1 MTRKYDNM
9 KRVIFYFQTILISFW
24 QPLLNILSVE
34 KLVWIRDIDFNLHL
48 KLKFTKKKGKKKIA

>member
-34 KLVWIRDIDFNLHL
+34 KIVWIRDMDLIYTLNLNSQ
-48 KLKFTKKKGKKKIA
+48 KKKEKRK

>member
-34 KLVWIRDIDFNLHL
+34 KIVWIRDMDLIYTLNLNSQ
-48 KLKFTKKKGKKKIA
+48 KTKEKIK